1 MLVAIVLAAMTVVA
15 VIGFVWSEV
24 HAGHPKVAGAIEAPA
39 PISPYDAM
47 VKKGNSLP
55 VEYWA
60 HPF

>member
-1 MLVAIVLAAMTVVA
+1 MLVTRKLRAR
-15 VIGFVWSEV
+15 E
-24 HAGHPKVAGAIEAPA
+24 KAIEEPA